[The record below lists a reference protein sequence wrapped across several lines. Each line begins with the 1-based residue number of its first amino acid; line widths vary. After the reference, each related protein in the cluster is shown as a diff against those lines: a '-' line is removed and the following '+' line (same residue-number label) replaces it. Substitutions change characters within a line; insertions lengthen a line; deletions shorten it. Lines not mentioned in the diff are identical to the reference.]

1 MEKNQYRGCIL
12 FAKAVVQYFLQHM
25 PKNPSISDY
34 HKAISGSLS
43 FSNDI
48 KEISTDYNYNDEKII
63 IKDGPYANAKLE
75 AGNYDSI
82 FTISQS
88 GVLEYGVIVLYDKN
102 RTALTMRTYE
112 SVDDII
118 SKNDIAT
125 HKRYTGDDPILEEP
139 TTKITMDK
147 KFIMLFPGSDITETV
162 KILFMASSILSD
174 AISGLLKDD
183 NIVCDTHELMNSI
196 LKSIYTDIGFNIL
209 NMSNVPIYE
218 NEQSFDILYQM
229 YSEENSANIIKNSLL
244 NLFEMAG
251 MENPNIKIKE
261 FIVTP
266 NGIQTTAKQSG
277 SSKKS
282 PLKKVLIDDITK
294 MDKYISIME
303 KDIKRSIGSNIYKLP
318 DMSYGLQLFT
328 DGMIPLTD
336 DNVEV
341 MYGII
346 PFIEGD
352 CDTLYDVY
360 YGENREIC
368 ARARKGIFIKNY
380 LENSLHIDIPKDHYD
395 ILLGLGP
402 SNTIVLS
409 NAGNLFLKSDNP
421 FMTHMDIITL
431 ISIACITLYTKEMY
445 SDSRTSKR
453 YPIYDY
459 GDMIKFID
467 KYNLLDDIP
476 ECVIGGL
483 ILSIQNYIDRSKD
496 IIFEQKEYSESIV
509 NKKNCVDNT
518 TYINPLLDPKSS
530 EYVFEFRRVGFAYD
544 NINHKWNEFIPVT
557 NSVFSDIDNGFI
569 ITIHGLKIMFYGDYI
584 YSINLIGDFLKI
596 LKYHLYTRTN
606 NNEIV

>member
-1 MEKNQYRGCIL
+1 MDKNQYRGCIV
-12 FAKAVVQYFLQHM
+12 FAKAVIQYFLQHM

-34 HKAISGSLS
+34 HKVISSVIS

-48 KEISTDYNYNDEKII
+48 NEICTDYTYDDKIV
-63 IKDGPYANAKLE
+63 IKDGPYANARLE
-75 AGNYDSI
+75 MGNYDSI

-88 GVLEYGVIVLYDKN
+88 GMLEYGVILLYDKN
-102 RTALTMRTYE
+102 RTALTMKTYKNADE
-112 SVDDII
+112 II
-118 SKNDIAT
+118 SKTDVDT
-125 HKRYTGDDPILEEP
+125 HKRYTGEDPVLDNP
-139 TTKITMDK
+139 TTKITMDQ
-147 KFIMLFPGSDITETV
+147 KFVMLFPGSDITETLR
-162 KILFMASSILSD
+162 ILFMASSILSD
-174 AISGLLKDD
+174 DVNRLSKED
-183 NIVCDTHELMNSI
+183 NIVYDSPYTIMNSI
-196 LKSIYTDIGFNIL
+196 LKELYNDIANIL
-209 NMSNVPIYE
+209 DMTDVPAYE
-218 NEQSFDILYQM
+218 NEQSFDILYQL
-229 YSEENSANIIKNSLL
+229 YSKENSVDIIKNGLL
-244 NLFEMAG
+244 NLLAG
-251 MENPNIKIKE
+251 VENSNIEIKE
-261 FIVTP
+261 FIITP
-266 NGIQTTAKQSG
+266 NGIQKKIKQNST

-282 PLKKVLIDDITK
+282 PFKKVLIDDIDK

-303 KDIKRSIGSNIYKLP
+303 KDIKRSIGSNVYKLP

-328 DGMIPLTD
+328 DNIIPLTD

-341 MYGII
+341 IYGII
-346 PFIEGD
+346 PFIEDD

-445 SDSRTSKR
+445 SDSRTSRR

-476 ECVIGGL
+476 ECVISGL

-544 NINHKWNEFIPVT
+544 NISHKWNEFIPVT

-569 ITIHGLKIMFYGDYI
+569 IIIHGLKIMFYGDYI
-584 YSINLIGDFLKI
+584 YSINLISDFLKI

-606 NNEIV
+606 EDENI

>member
-1 MEKNQYRGCIL
+1 MEKTQYRGCIL
-12 FAKAVVQYFLQHM
+12 FTKAVVQYFLQHM

-34 HKAISGSLS
+34 YKAISGSLS

-48 KEISTDYNYNDEKII
+48 KEISTDYSYNDDKII

-75 AGNYDSI
+75 MGNYDSI

-118 SKNDIAT
+118 SKSDIAT

-174 AISGLLKDD
+174 TITELLKND
-183 NIVCDTHELMNSI
+183 NIICDSQELMNSI
-196 LKSIYTDIGFNIL
+196 LKSIYIDIGFNML
-209 NMSNVPIYE
+209 DMSNIPAYE

-229 YSEENSANIIKNSLL
+229 YSKENSADIIKNSLL

-266 NGIQTTAKQSG
+266 NGIQTTEKQNG
-277 SSKKS
+277 STKKS

-303 KDIKRSIGSNIYKLP
+303 KDIKRSIGSNVYNLP
-318 DMSYGLQLFT
+318 DISYGLQLFT
-328 DGMIPLTD
+328 NSMIPLSN

-341 MYGII
+341 IYGII

-368 ARARKGIFIKNY
+368 ARARKGAFIKNY
-380 LENSLHIDIPKDHYD
+380 LENSLHVNIPKDHYD

-409 NAGNLFLKSDNP
+409 DAGKLFLKSNVS
-421 FMTHMDIITL
+421 FITHMDIITL
-431 ISIACITLYTKEMY
+431 ISIACITLYTKEIY
-445 SDSRTSKR
+445 SDSRTLRR

-459 GDMIKFID
+459 GDMIEFID
-467 KYNLLDDIP
+467 EYNLLDDIP
-476 ECVIGGL
+476 DDVISGL
-483 ILSIQNYIDRSKD
+483 ISSIQDYINKSQD

-509 NKKNCVDNT
+509 NKKNYDSIE
-518 TYINPLLDPKSS
+518 YINPLLDPKSS
-530 EYVFEFRRVGFAYD
+530 EYVFEFRKVGFAYD
-544 NINHKWNEFIPVT
+544 NINHKWNVFVPVT
-557 NSVFSDIDNGFI
+557 NSVFADVDNGFI
-569 ITIHGLKIMFYGDYI
+569 VTVNGVKIMFYGDYI
-584 YSINLIGDFLKI
+584 YSINLLSDFLKI
-596 LKYHLYTRTN
+596 LKYHLYTRRN
-606 NNEIV
+606 

>member
-12 FAKAVVQYFLQHM
+12 FTKAVVQYFLQHM

-34 HKAISGSLS
+34 YKAISGSLS

-48 KEISTDYNYNDEKII
+48 KEISTDYSYNDDKII

-174 AISGLLKDD
+174 AITDLLKDD
-183 NIVCDTHELMNSI
+183 NIVCDSQELMNSI
-196 LKSIYTDIGFNIL
+196 LKSIYTDIGFNML
-209 NMSNVPIYE
+209 NMSNIPAYE

-229 YSEENSANIIKNSLL
+229 YSEENSANIIKNSLM

-266 NGIQTTAKQSG
+266 NGIQTTEKQNG
-277 SSKKS
+277 STKKS

-303 KDIKRSIGSNIYKLP
+303 KDIKRSIGSNVYNLP
-318 DMSYGLQLFT
+318 DISYGLQLFT
-328 DGMIPLTD
+328 NGMIPLTN

-341 MYGII
+341 IYGII

-360 YGENREIC
+360 YDENREIC
-368 ARARKGIFIKNY
+368 ARARKGAFIKNY
-380 LENSLHIDIPKDHYD
+380 LENSLHVNIPKDHYC

-409 NAGNLFLKSDNP
+409 DAGKLFLKSDVP
-421 FMTHMDIITL
+421 FITHMDIITL
-431 ISIACITLYTKEMY
+431 ISIACITLYTKEIY
-445 SDSRTSKR
+445 SDSRTLRR

-459 GDMIKFID
+459 GDMIEFID
-467 KYNLLDDIP
+467 EYNLLDDIP
-476 ECVIGGL
+476 DDVISGL
-483 ILSIQNYIDRSKD
+483 ILSIQDYINKSQD

-509 NKKNCVDNT
+509 NKKNYDT
-518 TYINPLLDPKSS
+518 IEYINPLLDPKSS
-530 EYVFEFRRVGFAYD
+530 EYVFEFRKVGFAYD
-544 NINHKWNEFIPVT
+544 NINHKWNVFIPVT
-557 NSVFSDIDNGFI
+557 NSVFADVDNGFI
-569 ITIHGLKIMFYGDYI
+569 VTVDGVKIMFYGDYI
-584 YSINLIGDFLKI
+584 YSIDLLSDFLKI

-606 NNEIV
+606 

>member
-1 MEKNQYRGCIL
+1 MERNQYRACVL
-12 FAKAVVQYFLQHM
+12 FAKAAIQYFLQHM

-34 HKAISGSLS
+34 HKVVSSIIS

-48 KEISTDYNYNDEKII
+48 NEICNDYTYDDKIV
-63 IKDGPYANAKLE
+63 IKDGPYANARLE

-88 GVLEYGVIVLYDKN
+88 GMLEYGVIVLYDKN
-102 RTALTMRTYE
+102 RTALTMRIYGNADE
-112 SVDDII
+112 II
-118 SKNDIAT
+118 SKTDIDT
-125 HKRYTGDDPILEEP
+125 HKRYTGEDPVLDNP
-139 TTKITMDK
+139 TTKITMDQ
-147 KFIMLFPGSDITETV
+147 KFIMLFPGSDITETL
-162 KILFMASSILSD
+162 KILFVASSMLSD
-174 AISGLLKDD
+174 NVNKVSKED
-183 NIVCDTHELMNSI
+183 NIVYDNPYTIMNSI
-196 LKSIYTDIGFNIL
+196 LKELYNDIANILDMTDI
-209 NMSNVPIYE
+209 PAYE
-218 NEQSFDILYQM
+218 NEQSFDILYQL
-229 YSEENSANIIKNSLL
+229 YSKENRVDIIKNGLL
-244 NLFEMAG
+244 NLLEMAG
-251 MENPNIKIKE
+251 VENSNIEIKE

-266 NGIQTTAKQSG
+266 NGIQNKTKQIG

-303 KDIKRSIGSNIYKLP
+303 KDIKRSIGSNVYKLP
-318 DMSYGLQLFT
+318 DVSYGLMLFT
-328 DGMIPLTD
+328 DDIIPLTD

-341 MYGII
+341 LYGII

-368 ARARKGIFIKNY
+368 ARARKGTFIKNY
-380 LENSLHIDIPKDHYD
+380 LENSLHVNIPKDHYD

-409 NAGNLFLKSDNP
+409 DAGNLFLKSDVP

-431 ISIACITLYTKEMY
+431 TSIACITLYTKEMY
-445 SDSRTSKR
+445 SNQRTLKR

-459 GDMIKFID
+459 GDMIEFVD
-467 KYNLLDDIP
+467 RYTLLDDIP
-476 ECVIGGL
+476 EGVISGL
-483 ILSIQNYIDRSKD
+483 ISSIQDYINRSQD

-509 NKKNCVDNT
+509 NKKNYDGIE
-518 TYINPLLDPKSS
+518 YINPLLDPKSS